1 MANVLDFTKRKKEY
15 LTVKL
20 DDPKKTVLMIGT
32 PTKSILEDF
41 MYLNA
46 KVEEEG
52 GASGELVDDL
62 YEICAKI
69 MSFNKGGLKITS
81 DYLSEFFDIED
92 IMVFFNAYMDYMNT
106 LTNSKN

>member
-1 MANVLDFTKRKKEY
+1 MSKVLDFTKRKKEY

-32 PTKSILEDF
+32 PTKKILEDF

-46 KVEEEG
+46 KIEEDG

-62 YEICAKI
+62 YNICAKI
-69 MSFNKGGLKITS
+69 MSFNKGGIKITP
-81 DYLSEFFDIED
+81 DYLSDFFDIED
-92 IMVFFNAYMDYMNT
+92 IMVFFNAYMDYMDN